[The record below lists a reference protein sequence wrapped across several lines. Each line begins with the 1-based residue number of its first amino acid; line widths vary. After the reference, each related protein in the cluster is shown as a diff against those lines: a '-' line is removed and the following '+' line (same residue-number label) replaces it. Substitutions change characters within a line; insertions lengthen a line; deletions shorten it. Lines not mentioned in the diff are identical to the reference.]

1 MATPRK
7 VKPRAAKDERK
18 GGARSKFLEEAK
30 GRKPRAAKD
39 VKPGSLREKSLKRP
53 EKTGVSGTSSE
64 ARRIADAKKS
74 RGPFGQLT
82 VRKENMPAKVE
93 EPKRGVV
100 KYEEPK
106 RGVTK
111 YEEPKRGVVKYGGQ
125 KPPAGGV
132 VGDALRGTLRG
143 IGSRAAL
150 TAGFLLDPSTFDY
163 KGGGKAG
170 EGSDKPT
177 GPLMKGG
184 KLPGYTYLPD
194 KKEDRRPRGR
204 IESGG
209 GPEKR
214 QGDSAPSMAR
224 PPKPKARPAA
234 PAAKKEVKTFAKK
247 VEAPAKAAPKKPT
260 FSGNWVNAAPTAMQ
274 ARAGKKV
281 SGRRTFGRDR

>member
-1 MATPRK
+1 MAA
-7 VKPRAAKDERK
+7 KPRAAKDVKAGSSRAE
-18 GGARSKFLEEAK
+18 FLEKAK
-30 GRKPRAAKD
+30 GRKPRPAKD
-39 VKPGSLREKSLKRP
+39 VKPGSLREKAAKGVTKKS
-53 EKTGVSGTSSE
+53 GVSGTSSE

-100 KYEEPK
+100 
-106 RGVTK
+106 R
-111 YEEPKRGVVKYGGQ
+111 YEEPKRGVVKYEPPKSGGDS
-125 KPPAGGV
+125 GV
-132 VGDALRGTLRG
+132 GRVLRGVG
-143 IGSRAAL
+143 GRAAL

-184 KLPGYTYLPD
+184 KQPGYTYLPD
-194 KKEDRRPRGR
+194 NRGGGPQKR
-204 IESGG
+204 QGSSAPSISGAGG

-214 QGDSAPSMAR
+214 QGSSAPSMAR

-260 FSGNWVNAAPTAMQ
+260 FSGNWTGAAPTAMQ

>member
-1 MATPRK
+1 MAA
-7 VKPRAAKDERK
+7 KPRAAKDVKAGSSRAE
-18 GGARSKFLEEAK
+18 FLEKAK
-30 GRKPRAAKD
+30 GRKPRPAKD
-39 VKPGSLREKSLKRP
+39 VKPGSLREKAAKGVTKKS
-53 EKTGVSGTSSE
+53 GVSGTSSE

-100 KYEEPK
+100 
-106 RGVTK
+106 R
-111 YEEPKRGVVKYGGQ
+111 YEEPKRGVVKYEPPKSGGDS
-125 KPPAGGV
+125 GV
-132 VGDALRGTLRG
+132 GRVLRGVG
-143 IGSRAAL
+143 GRAAL

-184 KLPGYTYLPD
+184 KQPGYTYLED
-194 KKEDRRPRGR
+194 KKAMPAKVLAPAR
-204 IESGG
+204 GG

-214 QGDSAPSMAR
+214 QGSSAPSMAR

-260 FSGNWVNAAPTAMQ
+260 FSGNWTGAAPTAMQ